1 MHSIVLRLKSLFAIP
16 FSLTI
21 VLAIIEILCIFAF
34 NRAFFCFNAKQE
46 KYRTSLVSK
55 SLPVK
60 KYILINC
67 LFSVCRINGDAY
79 RNGRLY
85 PYGFRPA
92 IPTF

>member
-1 MHSIVLRLKSLFAIP
+1 MHSIVLRLKSLFTIP

-21 VLAIIEILCIFAF
+21 VLAIIEILRIFAF
-34 NRAFFCFNAKQE
+34 NKAFFGLMQNKK

-67 LFSVCRINGDAY
+67 LFSVRRINGDA
-79 RNGRLY
+79 
-85 PYGFRPA
+85 
-92 IPTF
+92 

>member
-60 KYILINC
+60 KEIFTSC
-67 LFSVCRINGDAY
+67 SFSRGKTNHNVFL
-79 RNGRLY
+79 NGR
-85 PYGFRPA
+85 
-92 IPTF
+92 

>member
-79 RNGRLY
+79 
-85 PYGFRPA
+85 PCEM
-92 IPTF
+92 

>member
-21 VLAIIEILCIFAF
+21 VLAIIEILC
-34 NRAFFCFNAKQE
+34 CFNAKQE

-67 LFSVCRINGDAY
+67 LFSVCRINGDA
-79 RNGRLY
+79 
-85 PYGFRPA
+85 
-92 IPTF
+92 